1 MSDMLKTLREALK
14 SDPYRDQ
21 EKSPFHGLGIYHCH
35 KLQKLRAVPM
45 LQPMIMLVVTGH
57 KEITVDEKT
66 FSVHSGE
73 LFIAP
78 PDTTLLIKNNPDP
91 RLNDYQALGLPFS
104 LETLDHFRQVY
115 GADLE
120 HWDTRPKWHEKAPE
134 TILVALC
141 QWFYFCRD
149 YALDA
154 QLVRH
159 RQVEILLLLAQ
170 AGLAGNLLFNV
181 LPSWKQRVSK
191 LIAMHPAK
199 AWQVQDICAR
209 LGVSESVLRRHLQEE
224 KSTFR
229 EILEEVRLALGL
241 SLVMET
247 FKSIG
252 DVADAVGYQSQSRFG
267 ERFKRR
273 FGLSPSELRRTRM
286 PDGGETLAVSGE

>member
-1 MSDMLKTLREALK
+1 MLKKLREALK
-14 SDPYRDQ
+14 SDPDEDH
-21 EKSPFHGLGIYHCH
+21 EKSRLPGLGIYHCH
-35 KLQKLRAVPM
+35 KLQKLRAVPI
-45 LQPMIMLVVTGH
+45 LQPMMILVVTGH
-57 KEITVDEKT
+57 KEVTMDERAYT
-66 FSVHSGE
+66 IRSGE
-73 LFIAP
+73 LFLVP
-78 PDTTLLIKNNPDP
+78 SDTHLLIKNNPDP
-91 RLNDYQALGLPFS
+91 RLKDYQAVGLGFS

-120 HWDTRPKWHEKAPE
+120 HWDTQAKWHEKAP
-134 TILVALC
+134 TPLLFALC

-149 YALDA
+149 YAVDPHLI
-154 QLVRH
+154 RH

-170 AGLAGNLLFNV
+170 AGLAGNLLFNA

-191 LIAMHPAK
+191 LLAMHPAK
-199 AWQVQDICAR
+199 TWQVADVCKR
-209 LGVSESVLRRHLQEE
+209 LGVSESSLRRHLQDE
-224 KSTFR
+224 KSSFR

-247 FKSIG
+247 FKPIG

-286 PDGGETLAVSGE
+286 PDGGETLTVSGE